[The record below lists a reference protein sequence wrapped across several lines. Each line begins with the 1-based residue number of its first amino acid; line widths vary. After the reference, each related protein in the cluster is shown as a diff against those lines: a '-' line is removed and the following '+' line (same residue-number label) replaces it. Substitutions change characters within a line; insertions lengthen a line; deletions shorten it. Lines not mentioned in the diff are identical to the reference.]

1 MESDS
6 LNELDIINR
15 TRGEVMTRKDVT
27 GENLFL
33 VWGTLRLQ
41 CLYLNFCAAAMA

>member
-15 TRGEVMTRKDVT
+15 TRGEVIYV
-27 GENLFL
+27 
-33 VWGTLRLQ
+33 
-41 CLYLNFCAAAMA
+41 CLKFKPLK